1 MKKILIA
8 FDGLSYTKDSAA
20 FAIRTAVASDSL
32 LVGVFLYDLRY
43 ARLLH
48 TYRWD
53 VPLQHYYYDV
63 SKIERA
69 DEKVVHESIKA
80 FRKQCDEA
88 GVHYK
93 VHLDRGV
100 PLLELLN
107 ESAFADL
114 IIIDTKTSLFDLS
127 DHKMSTFLKDLLV
140 EARCPILI
148 VPPRSTDIRHVF
160 VAYDG
165 SESSVLALKMFSYL
179 FPEWNELSTT
189 VLFAN
194 RTASNHLPR
203 NSEVKDLAARHFR
216 KVQYKVLNGEVDK
229 VLIDFLKK
237 HKEKSVVVMGS
248 YGRSA
253 LSRMFHSSLSNKV
266 IEEVKVPV
274 FITHQ

>member
-8 FDGLSYTKDSAA
+8 FDGLSYTKEAA
-20 FAIRTAVASDSL
+20 SFAIRTARDSGSL
-32 LVGVFLYDLRY
+32 LVGLFLYDLRY

-63 SKIERA
+63 SKIEKA
-69 DEKVVHESIKA
+69 DEKVIHESIKT
-80 FRKQCDEA
+80 FRKQCEDA
-88 GVHYK
+88 GVHFK

-107 ESAFADL
+107 ESAYADL

-148 VPPRSTDIRHVF
+148 VPPRSTEIQQVF
-160 VAYDG
+160 IAYDG

-179 FPEWNELSTT
+179 FPEWCELSTT

-194 RTASNHLPR
+194 RSASNHLPR
-203 NSEVKDLAARHFR
+203 NQELKDLVGRHFR
-216 KVQYKVLNGEVDK
+216 NVKYRVLNGDVEEVLLDH
-229 VLIDFLKK
+229 LKK
-237 HKEKSVVVMGS
+237 NREKALVVMGS

-253 LSRMFHSSLSNKV
+253 LSRMFHSSLSNRV
-266 IEEVKVPV
+266 IEDVKVPV

>member
-1 MKKILIA
+1 MKKMLIA
-8 FDGLSYTKDSAA
+8 FDGLSYTKDAAA
-20 FAIRTAVASDSL
+20 FAIRAAKASESL
-32 LVGVFLYDLRY
+32 LVGMFLYDLRY

-69 DEKVVHESIKA
+69 DEKVVHESIIA
-80 FRKQCDEA
+80 FRKQCEEA
-88 GVHYK
+88 GVQHK
-93 VHLDRGV
+93 VHLGRGV

-148 VPPRSTDIRHVF
+148 VPPRSAEINHVF

-165 SESSVLALKMFSYL
+165 SESSVLAMKMFSYL

-194 RTASNHLPR
+194 RSASNHLPR
-203 NSEVKDLAARHFR
+203 NRELKDLAGRHF
-216 KVQYKVLNGEVDK
+216 KNVTYKVLNGDVER
-229 VLIDFLKK
+229 VLLDFLKK
-237 HKEKSVVVMGS
+237 NKGKSLVVMGS